1 MKAGA
6 FLGAYLVLMVL
17 TYVCRWGLM
26 GILPEDSSII
36 LWLPTVVLALIYVL
50 MCRITYKRGQTIGKT
65 WLITFPLVGAI
76 FDVILIFIPLVPTVM
91 NILGLVFGMI
101 GPKKEA

>member
-17 TYVCRWGLM
+17 TYVCRWVLM

-50 MCRITYKRGQTIGKT
+50 MCRITYKRGQTIEKT

-76 FDVILIFIPLVPTVM
+76 FDVILVFIPLVPTVM

-101 GPKKEA
+101 SPKKEA